1 MRSYI
6 RLEESAT
13 GIGNCFSK
21 QAAAGSEVTAH
32 LQKRSL
38 GSGLVPRGSQ
48 CIQNLDPD
56 LHGVSIADPD
66 EAILAR

>member
-6 RLEESAT
+6 RLEESVAA
-13 GIGNCFSK
+13 IGNRFSK
-21 QAAAGSEVTAH
+21 QAASGSEVAAH
-32 LQKRSL
+32 LQKCSL
-38 GSGLVPRGSQ
+38 GPGLVPWGSQ

-66 EAILAR
+66 EGKLPR